1 MQKYTYVLKDE
12 YDDYYSLEEFLTGTA
27 ITTWRQ
33 FINRIDF
40 MKQCKYADSI
50 RNFAEPVTGNLGE
63 IPYSITHI
71 PLLTLD

>member
-1 MQKYTYVLKDE
+1 MQKYVLLEDE
-12 YDDYYSLEEFLTGTA
+12 GNYYYSLDEFLTARA
-27 ITTWRQ
+27 ITTWRELISRMDTMNQ
-33 FINRIDF
+33 H
-40 MKQCKYADSI
+40 KYADSI